1 MENSSFIN
9 YYKRNNKA
17 LFEGFGE
24 KIGIFDMQNYIPIY
38 RRFFNL
44 TAGNFNNINLNH
56 KHHIKSIISKTKKN
70 TYECEL
76 VDMSNN
82 SVGKSQVFFK
92 FSPLI
97 DPVKYMEGKF
107 SLELSN
113 LKALPDSLEY
123 DTNPKIND
131 TNNAAYTDGFFS
143 FLSSKL
149 LIEHNIH
156 HCINFYGAFI
166 GTQGA
171 FTFDVSDDWEYMY
184 DSTFFCKHKDELFY
198 VDEEKI
204 KEHYMSDSRSNKPKL
219 AIKDKP
225 CNDIGAVDWNNDIF
239 ENIFIDDQCIE
250 SKKSGKDNMTEVN
263 VIETAK
269 DDIKLISDNN
279 SGSGKASTSSSY
291 SSRMSNTDS
300 DYNSDSSCSEDDDS
314 DEDSDDDMSG
324 SCSESD
330 DEDNIDG
337 TIIDFPVEVI
347 AQEVCKD
354 TLDHL
359 MKVEEISIP
368 MWRSILM
375 QIIMNLLIYQKA
387 FNFTHN
393 DLHTNNVMYTE
404 TEKEY
409 LYYKID
415 NKYYKVPTFG
425 KLFKII
431 DFGRAIYKYKG
442 LTICSDSYHPT
453 GDAATQ
459 YNCEPYFNDKKPR
472 LDPHYG
478 FDLCRLACALYDDLV
493 DDDDDADFNPLS
505 DIIKEWC
512 TDDNGKNILYKTNGV
527 ERYPDF
533 KLYKMIARTVH
544 NPTPKNQLKK
554 DFFALYEI
562 AHKKI
567 NKKAKIM
574 NIDTL
579 PSFI

>member
-1 MENSSFIN
+1 MENGSFIN
-9 YYKRNNKA
+9 YHKKSNKS
-17 LFEGFGE
+17 LFEDFE
-24 KIGIFDMQNYIPIY
+24 KKIGIFDMQNYIPIY
-38 RRFFNL
+38 KRFFNL
-44 TAGNFNNINLNH
+44 NSGNFNNINLNH
-56 KHHIKSIISKTKKN
+56 KFHIKGINNKIRKN

-82 SVGKSQVFFK
+82 NVGKSQVFFK

-107 SLELSN
+107 SLEIPD
-113 LKALPDSLEY
+113 LKALPNDLEY
-123 DTNPKIND
+123 DTNPKMKD
-131 TNNAAYTDGFFS
+131 VNNAAYTDGFFS

-149 LIEHNIH
+149 LTEHNIP
-156 HCINFYGAFI
+156 HCVDFYGAFI
-166 GTQGA
+166 GTQGT

-184 DSTFFCKHKDELFY
+184 DSTFFCKHKDSLFY

-204 KEHYMSDSRSNKPKL
+204 KECYMSDSRSNKPKL

-225 CNDIGAVDWNNDIF
+225 CDDIGAVAWNNDIF
-239 ENIFIDDQCIE
+239 EDIFIDNS
-250 SKKSGKDNMTEVN
+250 SKEGEKTVKDDMTEVN
-263 VIETAK
+263 VIETTK
-269 DDIKLISDNN
+269 ENMKLVTDN
-279 SGSGKASTSSSY
+279 SPGSGRASTSSSY

-300 DYNSDSSCSEDDDS
+300 DYGSDSSCSEDDDT
-314 DEDSDDDMSG
+314 DEDISD
-324 SCSESD
+324 SCSDSESD
-330 DEDNIDG
+330 DDDNIDG
-337 TIIDFPVEVI
+337 TIIDFPAEVI

-359 MKVEEISIP
+359 MKSDEITIP

-404 TEKEY
+404 TEREY
-409 LYYKID
+409 LHYKID
-415 NKYYKVPTFG
+415 GKYYKVPTFG

-567 NKKAKIM
+567 NKKTKIM
-574 NIDTL
+574 NIDAL
-579 PSFI
+579 PSFT